1 MRVSP
6 ALGAVR
12 YALPHRRRSVHE
24 LAADG
29 LLKSDPDTLAAFGF
43 GHVHTSDD
51 ESPFDLGLRAARAL
65 LEEVDV
71 DPSSIGLLVWGGP
84 QGSSAFSA
92 LPSVLASERAL
103 RTEARFAFAGAR
115 LQHELDL
122 PDASVIGIDQTACT
136 TLFAAI
142 RTASALCAAEGFD
155 RALCV
160 TSEFYPTDA
169 GREALYNCTSDAAVA
184 VLVEREGERNKVIAQ
199 RTVTKGYYWDPTAC
213 PNEVV
218 ASYFPT
224 ARHVIADVIRA
235 AGWLPSAVDWVIP
248 HNVSERSWDV
258 LMGLLD
264 LPRARIWTDNISRL
278 GHTLAGDNFINLAD
292 ALSAGD
298 VVPGDKLVLFS
309 YGYGAHWTAMAVE
322 A

>member
-12 YALPHRRRSVHE
+12 YTLPRRRRSVHE

-29 LLKSDPDTLAAFGF
+29 LLKSEPDTLAAFGF
-43 GHVHTSDD
+43 GHVYTSDV
-51 ESPFDLGLRAARAL
+51 ESPYDLGLRASCAL
-65 LEEVDV
+65 LEEAAI
-71 DPSSIGLLVWGGP
+71 DPATIGLLVWGGP
-84 QGSSAFSA
+84 QGASAFSA
-92 LPSVLASERAL
+92 VPSIRVAERAV
-103 RTEARFAFAGAR
+103 RTEARFAFPGAR

-122 PDASVIGIDQTACT
+122 PHADVIGIDQTACT

-142 RTASALCAAEGFD
+142 RTATALCAAEGFD

-160 TSEFYPTDA
+160 SSEFYPTDA

-184 VLVEREGERNKVIAQ
+184 VLVEREGERNRIVAQ
-199 RTVTKGYYWDPTAC
+199 RSVTKGYYWDPTAR

-248 HNVSERSWDV
+248 HNVSERSWEV
-258 LMGLLD
+258 LMGLLE
-264 LPRARIWTDNISRL
+264 LPRAKVWTGNISRL
-278 GHTLAGDNFINLAD
+278 GHTLAGDNFINLVD
-292 ALSAGD
+292 AQSAGD